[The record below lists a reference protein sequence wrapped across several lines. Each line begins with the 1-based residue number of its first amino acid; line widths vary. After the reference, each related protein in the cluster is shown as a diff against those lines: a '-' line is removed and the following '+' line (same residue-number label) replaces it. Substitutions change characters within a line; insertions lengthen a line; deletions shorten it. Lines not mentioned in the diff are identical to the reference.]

1 MKKLFVLFLL
11 SILLIPLTQSVN
23 AQFRFGVQAGINVTD
38 LSTDL
43 TPAGFKTATR
53 TRFIAG
59 GLLTYNFIPL
69 LGIQFEP
76 AYVQKGATVNFS
88 VVENNLTAEV
98 EGTISANYLE
108 LPLMLKLCIPSVVI
122 KPYLLAGGS
131 VALKLGDAKL
141 KIEKAMV
148 NGIDVIS
155 LVPADQREETFNVKS
170 NDFILSFGGGVEI
183 PVGLIS
189 LLAEARY
196 DLGLTNVNNEPGDDT
211 TYKTRGLQI
220 KAGILLEL

>member
-11 SILLIPLTQSVN
+11 SLLLIPLTQNVD
-23 AQFRFGVQAGINVTD
+23 AQVRVGVQAGINVTD
-38 LSTDL
+38 LNTDL
-43 TPAGFKTATR
+43 TQDGFKTATR
-53 TRFIAG
+53 TRFLAG

-88 VVENNLTAEV
+88 VVESDLTAEI

-108 LPLMLKLCIPSVVI
+108 LPLLLKLCIPSVVI

-131 VALKLGDAKL
+131 VAFKLGDAKL
-141 KIEKAMV
+141 KLEKAMV
-148 NGIDVIS
+148 NGTDVIS
-155 LVPADQREETFNVKS
+155 LIPADMREQTFNVKS

-196 DLGLTNVNNEPGDDT
+196 DLGLTNVNDEPGDDT
-211 TYKTRGLQI
+211 KYKTRGLQI
-220 KAGILLEL
+220 KAGILVEL